1 MQGDS
6 GGPLTV
12 LDSGNR
18 HTLIGLVS
26 KRLAEN
32 HCNKVKKA
40 NIANLILNLLSQH
53 ILCTF
58 FSPEVVHS

>member
-12 LDSGNR
+12 LGAGNR

-40 NIANLILNLLSQH
+40 NFANLILNLHSQH